1 MTLLGKSFTAV
12 ILILSTV
19 FMVLSLAVNA
29 SHRNWKDV
37 VITGVDGRPGLKQ
50 QIEDISRVNEQLR
63 EARQRTLASLDREQA
78 ARQTALAALQTQL
91 DRLESDLE
99 QSQAAEADL
108 RSQVTIANQTAL
120 DRTQELERLTTENTR
135 LRSQIRSEQQD
146 RDELFAQA
154 LQLTD
159 EMNRLRGFKQQ
170 LEQRNKSLMAQVT
183 RFEEVVTA
191 KGIDVNEPLDGA
203 PPERNGNILQ
213 IDRPTSLVL
222 VSIGYDEGLRKGHF
236 LEVTRKGRYVG
247 KLKVRDTEPDRAV
260 AEILKDYSEGILQEG
275 DRVDTTLD

>member
-1 MTLLGKSFTAV
+1 MALA
-12 ILILSTV
+12 
-19 FMVLSLAVNA
+19 LAVNA
-29 SHRNWKDV
+29 SHRNWRDIAV
-37 VITGVDGRPGLKQ
+37 SGVNGKPGLEK

-63 EARQRTLASLDREQA
+63 EARQRTLADLDREQA

-91 DRLESDLE
+91 DQLEGNLQSSE
-99 QSQAAEADL
+99 QSVQQLTAQLTVLSQTDL
-108 RSQVTIANQTAL
+108 SRA
-120 DRTQELERLTTENTR
+120 QELERLTTENAR
-135 LRSQIRSEQQD
+135 LRTQVRSEQQD
-146 RDELFAQA
+146 RDTLFAQA

-170 LEQRNKSLMAQVT
+170 LEQRNKQLMTQVT

-222 VSIGYDEGLRKGHF
+222 VSIGFDEGLRKGHF
-236 LEVTRKGRYVG
+236 LEVTRAGRYVG
-247 KLKVRDTEPDRAV
+247 KLKVRNTQPDRAV
-260 AEILKDYSEGILQEG
+260 AEIMKDYSEGILKEG

>member
-19 FMVLSLAVNA
+19 FMALALAVNA
-29 SHRNWKDV
+29 THRNWRDV
-37 VITGVDGRPGLKQ
+37 AVSGINGQPGLKQ

-63 EARQRTLASLDREQA
+63 EARQRTLADLDREQA

-91 DRLESDLE
+91 DQLEGTLQMSE
-99 QSQAAEADL
+99 QSVQQLTAENTEL
-108 RSQVTIANQTAL
+108 SQTAL
-120 DRTQELERLTTENTR
+120 SSARELERLTAENAG
-135 LRSQIRSEQQD
+135 LRTQVRTEQQD
-146 RDELFAQA
+146 RDMLFAQA
-154 LQLTD
+154 LQLTN
-159 EMNRLRGFKQQ
+159 EMNTLRGFKQQ
-170 LEQRNKSLMAQVT
+170 LEERNKQLMTQVT

-191 KGIDVNEPLDGA
+191 KGIDINEPLDGA

-236 LEVTRKGRYVG
+236 LEVTREGRYVG
-247 KLKVRDTEPDRAV
+247 KLKVRDIQPDRAV
-260 AEILKDYSEGILQEG
+260 AEIMKDYSEGILKEG